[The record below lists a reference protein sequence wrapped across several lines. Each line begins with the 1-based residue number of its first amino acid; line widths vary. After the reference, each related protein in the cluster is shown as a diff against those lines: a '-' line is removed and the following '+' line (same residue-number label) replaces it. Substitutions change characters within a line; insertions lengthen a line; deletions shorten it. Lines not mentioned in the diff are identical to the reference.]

1 MFLSNEMN
9 CWRIRID
16 KGPDAYLIP
25 LLGSREAVIML
36 CDPIFAPSLKRLMRE
51 LFLRKCSDL
60 WVKLSHATIS
70 VQ

>member
-36 CDPIFAPSLKRLMRE
+36 CDPIFAPSLKRRNEIYKCE
-51 LFLRKCSDL
+51 LKFM
-60 WVKLSHATIS
+60 LS
-70 VQ
+70 